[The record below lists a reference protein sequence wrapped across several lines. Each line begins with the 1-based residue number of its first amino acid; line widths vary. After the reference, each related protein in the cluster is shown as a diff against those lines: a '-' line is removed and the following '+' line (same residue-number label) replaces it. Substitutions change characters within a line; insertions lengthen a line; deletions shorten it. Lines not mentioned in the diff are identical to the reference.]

1 MFENITSSM
10 ILMTTLCSS
19 ILGGATVVI
28 AIVNP
33 IHSILILISV
43 FIMGSAILYLLNLEY
58 FAILFLV
65 VYVGAIVVLFLFIVM
80 MLDLKFLNEK
90 DRFRDIFSYRHIV
103 IPILL
108 ILISLFLAGD
118 SSVMFDAHRIEDSI
132 VFSESNIYTDY
143 SKLLTEMSQ
152 LRALG
157 PIIFQDY
164 GKGVL
169 IIALLLFL
177 SMISAIVLSFDV
189 RYNLKHVANKIN

>member
-132 VFSESNIYTDY
+132 VFSESNIFHL
-143 SKLLTEMSQ
+143 S
-152 LRALG
+152 LRIL
-157 PIIFQDY
+157 PP
-164 GKGVL
+164 
-169 IIALLLFL
+169 
-177 SMISAIVLSFDV
+177 
-189 RYNLKHVANKIN
+189 LK